1 MIITID
7 GPAGSGKS
15 TVAQLVAE
23 KLGYKHLNSGSL
35 YRAITAYFIEN
46 DIYDT
51 NNSKFN
57 KKIDNLSIKIEF
69 INNVQHVFVNNVDY
83 TSKLRDLKVS
93 ELSPYFSVNK
103 KIRTIVDNCQKIFAS
118 KNNIVIDGR
127 DIGSFVFPNADYKFY
142 LDCSIDERAR
152 RRLIELKDKNKSVSF
167 ENIKKM
173 ISARDEFD
181 KNKKEAPLIVPKN
194 SIIIDSTNLNVNE
207 VVNNML
213 NYLQVS

>member
-152 RRLIELKDKNKSVSF
+152 RRLIELKDKNKSVLF

-213 NYLQVS
+213 NYLQV